1 MAIHC
6 THRKLRGKANFMTNS
21 FNTLA
26 LTSEILE
33 NLESLGFTSMT
44 PVQEQALPLILEGC
58 DLIAQAKTGSGKTAA
73 FGLGILNK
81 LNLESKRLQSLVLCP
96 THELALQVAEE
107 LRRLARFTRNCK
119 ILVICGG
126 VSEYQQL
133 SSLEHGA
140 HIIVGTPGRVL
151 KFLKK
156 DAINLETINFLVLD
170 EADRMLD
177 MGFQEEMEAIIS
189 FAPKNIQS
197 LLFSATFPPEIEKL
211 SRAFQQNPKR
221 VTVDTKHEKNIIRQV
236 FIELNDHSEK
246 LDALIKLLGNY
257 KPQSVVV
264 FCKTKQLCAD
274 VSRALVKQGIPALA
288 FHGDL
293 EQNERTVVLTKFS
306 NQSCL
311 ILVATDV
318 AARGLD
324 IKALEAVVNFDLPT
338 DAEVYT
344 HRIGRT
350 ARAGKEGLAFSF
362 FVKREKEKLHD
373 IENYQGHIN
382 EYLKVEALSSTA
394 KYDLKAPMKT
404 MYING
409 GKKEKV
415 RPGDILGALINEVGL
430 DASEVGSINIQEHQS
445 FVAIHASK
453 IDQTI
458 TKLHNGKIKG
468 RRFKVGEA

>member
-6 THRKLRGKANFMTNS
+6 THRKLCGKANFMTNS

-26 LTSEILE
+26 LTKEILE
-33 NLESLGFTSMT
+33 NLESLGFNSMT
-44 PVQEQALPLILEGC
+44 PVQEQALPLILEGH

-81 LNLESKRLQSLVLCP
+81 LNLESTRLQSLVLCL

-107 LRRLARFTRNCK
+107 LRRLARFTKNCK

-140 HIIVGTPGRVL
+140 HIIVGTPGRIL

-156 DAINLETINFLVLD
+156 DAINLATINFLVLD

-189 FAPKNIQS
+189 FAPKKIQS
-197 LLFSATFPPEIEKL
+197 LLFSATFPPEIEEL
-211 SRAFQQNPKR
+211 SRVFQHNPKR

-246 LDALIKLLGNY
+246 MDALIKLLGNY

-274 VSRALVKQGIPALA
+274 VSRDLVKKGIAALA

-293 EQNERTVVLTKFS
+293 EQNERSIVLTKFS

-324 IKALEAVVNFDLPT
+324 IKDLEAVVNFDLPT

-373 IENYQGHIN
+373 IENYQGHVN
-382 EYLKVEALSSTA
+382 EYLKVEALSTTA

-415 RPGDILGALINEVGL
+415 RPGDILGALINEAGL
-430 DASEVGSINIQEHQS
+430 EASEVGSINIQDHQS
-445 FVAIHASK
+445 FVAIDALK
-453 IDQTI
+453 INQTI
-458 TKLHNGKIKG
+458 AKLQSGKIKG

>member
-1 MAIHC
+1 
-6 THRKLRGKANFMTNS
+6 
-21 FNTLA
+21 
-26 LTSEILE
+26 
-33 NLESLGFTSMT
+33 MT
-44 PVQEQALPLILEGC
+44 PVQEQALPLVLAGH

-81 LNLESKRLQSLVLCP
+81 LNLSNTNLQSLVLCP
-96 THELALQVAEE
+96 THELATQVADE
-107 LRRLARFTRNCK
+107 LRRLARFTKNCK
-119 ILVICGG
+119 VLVICGG

-140 HIIVGTPGRVL
+140 HIVVGTPGRVL

-156 DAINLETINFLVLD
+156 GALNLKTIDFLVLD

-177 MGFQEEMEAIIS
+177 MGFREEMEAIVS
-189 FAPKNIQS
+189 YAPKNIQS
-197 LLFSATFPPEIEKL
+197 LLFSATFPDEIEEL
-211 SRAFQQNPKR
+211 SRVFQKNPKR
-221 VTVDTKHEKNIIRQV
+221 LTVDSKHEKNIIRQV
-236 FIELNDHSEK
+236 FIELNDHREK
-246 LDALIKLLGNY
+246 LDALIKLLGHY
-257 KPQSVVV
+257 KPASVVV

-274 VSRALVKQGIPALA
+274 VAKALIRQGIQSLA

-293 EQNERTVVLTKFS
+293 DQNERTVVLTKFS
-306 NQSCL
+306 NKSCL

-324 IKALEAVVNFDLPT
+324 VKDLEAVVNFDLPT

-362 FVKREKEKLHD
+362 FVAREKEKLHD
-373 IENYQGHIN
+373 IENYQGNKN
-382 EYLKVEALSSTA
+382 EYLKLEELRPGTG
-394 KYDLKAPMKT
+394 YDLRAPMKT

-415 RPGDILGALINEVGL
+415 RPGDILGALVNEAGLTASDVGN
-430 DASEVGSINIQEHQS
+430 INIQEHQS
-445 FVAIHASK
+445 FVAIEASK
-453 IDQTI
+453 INQAI
-458 TKLHNGKIKG
+458 TKLLNGKIKG

>member
-1 MAIHC
+1 
-6 THRKLRGKANFMTNS
+6 MTNS

-26 LTSEILE
+26 LTKVSRFSRI
-33 NLESLGFTSMT
+33 SLGFTSMT
-44 PVQEQALPLILEGC
+44 PIQQQALPLILEGE

-107 LRRLARFTRNCK
+107 LRRLARFTKNCK

-156 DAINLETINFLVLD
+156 DAINLDSINFLVLD

-189 FAPKNIQS
+189 FAPKKIQS
-197 LLFSATFPPEIEKL
+197 LLFSATFPSEIEEL
-211 SRAFQQNPKR
+211 SRVFQRNPKR

-236 FIELNDHSEK
+236 FIELHEHGEK

-264 FCKTKQLCAD
+264 FCKTKQLCGD
-274 VSRALVKQGIPALA
+274 VARALVRQGIPALA

-293 EQNERTVVLTKFS
+293 EQNERTIVLTKFS

-324 IKALEAVVNFDLPT
+324 IKDLEAVVNFDLPT

-362 FVKREKEKLHD
+362 FVQREKEKLHD

-415 RPGDILGALINEVGL
+415 RPGDILGALVNEAGL
-430 DASEVGSINIQEHQS
+430 VASEVGNINIQEHQS
-445 FVAIHASK
+445 FVAIEASK
-453 IDQTI
+453 MSQTI
-458 TKLHNGKIKG
+458 TKLLNGKIKG

>member
-1 MAIHC
+1 
-6 THRKLRGKANFMTNS
+6 MTNS

-26 LTSEILE
+26 LTKEILE
-33 NLESLGFTSMT
+33 NLETLGFTSMT
-44 PVQEQALPLILEGC
+44 PVQEQALPLILEGY

-107 LRRLARFTRNCK
+107 LRRLARFTKNCK

-140 HIIVGTPGRVL
+140 HIIVGTPGRIL

-156 DAINLETINFLVLD
+156 DAINLSTINFLVLD

-189 FAPKNIQS
+189 FTPKKIQS
-197 LLFSATFPPEIEKL
+197 LLFSATFPTEIEEL
-211 SRAFQQNPKR
+211 SRIFQHNPKR

-246 LDALIKLLGNY
+246 LNALIKLLGNY

-264 FCKTKQLCAD
+264 FCKTKQLCGEVA
-274 VSRALVKQGIPALA
+274 RELVRQGIPALP

-293 EQNERTVVLTKFS
+293 EQNERTIVLTKFS

-324 IKALEAVVNFDLPT
+324 IKDLEAVVNFDLPT

-362 FVKREKEKLHD
+362 FVKREKDKLHD

-382 EYLKVEALSSTA
+382 EYLKVEALSSTS

-415 RPGDILGALINEVGL
+415 RPGDILGALVNEAGL
-430 DASEVGSINIQEHQS
+430 IASEVGNINIQEHQS
-445 FVAIHASK
+445 FVAIKASK
-453 IDQTI
+453 INDTI
-458 TKLHNGKIKG
+458 TKLLNGKIKG

>member
-1 MAIHC
+1 
-6 THRKLRGKANFMTNS
+6 MTNS
-21 FNTLA
+21 FKTLS
-26 LTSEILE
+26 LTKEILE
-33 NLESLGFTSMT
+33 NLDSLGFTSMT
-44 PVQEQALPLILEGC
+44 PVQEQALPLILAGS

-81 LNLESKRLQSLVLCP
+81 LNLDSKKLQSLVLCP

-107 LRRLARFTRNCK
+107 IRRLARFTKNCK

-151 KFLKK
+151 KFLKQ
-156 DAINLETINFLVLD
+156 DAINLNTIEFLVLD

-177 MGFQEEMEAIIS
+177 MGFRQEMEAIVS
-189 FAPKNIQS
+189 FAPRKYQS
-197 LLFSATFPPEIEKL
+197 LLFSATFPLEIEEL
-211 SRAFQQNPKR
+211 SRVFQKNPVR
-221 VTVDTKHEKNIIRQV
+221 LTVDTKHEKNIIRQV
-236 FIELNDHSEK
+236 FIELNDHREK
-246 LDALIKLLGNY
+246 LDALIRLLGHY

-274 VSRALVKQGIPALA
+274 VAKALTKQGISALA

-306 NQSCL
+306 NKSSL
-311 ILVATDV
+311 VLVATDV

-324 IKALEAVVNFDLPT
+324 VKDLEAVVNFDLPG

-350 ARAGKEGLAFSF
+350 ARAGKEGFAFSF
-362 FVKREKEKLHD
+362 FTQREKEKIQD
-373 IENYQGHIN
+373 IENYQGHNN
-382 EYLKVEALSSTA
+382 EYLKLSDLSLECH
-394 KYDLKAPMKT
+394 YDLLAPMKT

-415 RPGDILGALINEVGL
+415 RAGDILGALVNEAGLLASDVGN
-430 DASEVGSINIQEHQS
+430 INIQEHQS
-445 FVAIHASK
+445 FVAIESSK
-453 IDQTI
+453 IHHAI
-458 TKLHNGKIKG
+458 SRLLNGKIKG

>member
-1 MAIHC
+1 
-6 THRKLRGKANFMTNS
+6 MTNS

-26 LTSEILE
+26 LTKEILE
-33 NLESLGFTSMT
+33 NLETLGFTSMT
-44 PVQEQALPLILEGC
+44 PIQEQALPLILEGS

-107 LRRLARFTRNCK
+107 LRRLARFTKNCK

-156 DAINLETINFLVLD
+156 DAINLDTINFLVLD

-177 MGFQEEMEAIIS
+177 MGFQEEMEAILS
-189 FAPKNIQS
+189 FAPKKIQS
-197 LLFSATFPPEIEKL
+197 LLFSATFPPEIEEL
-211 SRAFQQNPKR
+211 SRVFQHNPKR

-236 FIELNDHSEK
+236 FIELHDHSEK

-264 FCKTKQLCAD
+264 FCKTKQLCGEVA
-274 VSRALVKQGIPALA
+274 RALVRQGIPALP

-324 IKALEAVVNFDLPT
+324 IKDLEAVVNFDLPT

-362 FVKREKEKLHD
+362 FVQREKEKLHD
-373 IENYQGHIN
+373 IENYQGRIN
-382 EYLKVEALSSTA
+382 EYLKVEALSETS
-394 KYDLKAPMKT
+394 KYDLKAPMRT

-415 RPGDILGALINEVGL
+415 RAGDIIGALTKEAGLAFEKIGKIDINDYSTYV
-430 DASEVGSINIQEHQS
+430 AVHQS
-445 FVAIHASK
+445 IAKQVLQHLQ
-453 IDQTI
+453 D
-458 TKLHNGKIKG
+458 GKIKG
-468 RRFKVGEA
+468 RKFRARKL

>member
-1 MAIHC
+1 
-6 THRKLRGKANFMTNS
+6 MTNS

-26 LTSEILE
+26 LTKEILE
-33 NLESLGFTSMT
+33 NLETLGFTSMT
-44 PVQEQALPLILEGC
+44 PVQEQSLPIILDGL

-81 LNLESKRLQSLVLCP
+81 LNLESKKLQSLVLCP

-107 LRRLARFTRNCK
+107 LRRLARFSKNCK

-126 VSEYQQL
+126 VSEYQQI

-151 KFLKK
+151 KLLKK
-156 DAINLETINFLVLD
+156 DAINLRTINFLVLD

-189 FAPKNIQS
+189 FAPKKIQS
-197 LLFSATFPPEIEKL
+197 LLFSATFPPEIENL
-211 SRAFQQNPKR
+211 SRVFQHNPKR

-236 FIELNDHSEK
+236 FIELNDHGEK
-246 LDALIKLLGNY
+246 LEALIKLLGNY

-264 FCKTKQLCAD
+264 FCKTKLLCGD
-274 VSRALVKQGIPALA
+274 VARALVNQGIPALA

-293 EQNERTVVLTKFS
+293 EQNERTIVLTKFS

-324 IKALEAVVNFDLPT
+324 IKDLEAVVNFDLPT

-362 FVKREKEKLHD
+362 FINREKDKLHD

-382 EYLKVEALSSTA
+382 EFLKIGALSSTL

-415 RPGDILGALINEVGL
+415 RPGDILGALVNEAGL
-430 DASEVGSINIQEHQS
+430 EAREVGSINIQDHQS
-445 FVAIHASK
+445 FVAVEASK
-453 IDQTI
+453 INQTI
-458 TKLHNGKIKG
+458 TKLLNGKIKG

>member
-1 MAIHC
+1 
-6 THRKLRGKANFMTNS
+6 
-21 FNTLA
+21 
-26 LTSEILE
+26 
-33 NLESLGFTSMT
+33 
-44 PVQEQALPLILEGC
+44 V
-58 DLIAQAKTGSGKTAA
+58 
-73 FGLGILNK
+73 
-81 LNLESKRLQSLVLCP
+81 
-96 THELALQVAEE
+96 
-107 LRRLARFTRNCK
+107 
-119 ILVICGG
+119 
-126 VSEYQQL
+126 
-133 SSLEHGA
+133 
-140 HIIVGTPGRVL
+140 
-151 KFLKK
+151 
-156 DAINLETINFLVLD
+156 
-170 EADRMLD
+170 
-177 MGFQEEMEAIIS
+177 FQH
-189 FAPKNIQS
+189 
-197 LLFSATFPPEIEKL
+197 
-211 SRAFQQNPKR
+211 NPKR

-236 FIELNDHSEK
+236 FIELHDHSEK

-264 FCKTKQLCAD
+264 FCKTKQLCGEVA
-274 VSRALVKQGIPALA
+274 RALVRQGIPALP

-324 IKALEAVVNFDLPT
+324 IKDLEAVVNFDLPT

-362 FVKREKEKLHD
+362 FVQREKEKLHD

-382 EYLKVEALSSTA
+382 EYLKVEALSATA
-394 KYDLKAPMKT
+394 RYDLKAPMKT

-415 RPGDILGALINEVGL
+415 RPGDILGALVNEAGL
-430 DASEVGSINIQEHQS
+430 VASEVGNINIQEHQS
-445 FVAIHASK
+445 FVAIEASK
-453 IDQTI
+453 ISQTI
-458 TKLHNGKIKG
+458 TKLLNGKIKG

>member
-1 MAIHC
+1 
-6 THRKLRGKANFMTNS
+6 MTNS
-21 FNTLA
+21 FKTLP
-26 LTSEILE
+26 LTPEILE
-33 NLESLGFTSMT
+33 NLETLGFTSMT
-44 PVQEQALPLILEGC
+44 PVQSGALPLVLEGH
-58 DLIAQAKTGSGKTAA
+58 DVIAQAKTGSGKTAA

-81 LNLESKRLQSLVLCP
+81 LNLENKKLQSLVLCP
-96 THELALQVAEE
+96 THELATQVAEE
-107 LRRLARFTRNCK
+107 LRRLARFTKNCK

-156 DAINLETINFLVLD
+156 GAINLSTIEFLVLD

-177 MGFQEEMEAIIS
+177 MGFKEEMEAIVA
-189 FAPKNIQS
+189 FAPKKLQS
-197 LLFSATFPPEIEKL
+197 LLFSATFPVEIEEL
-211 SRAFQQNPKR
+211 SRVFQKNPKR
-221 VTVDTKHEKNIIRQV
+221 LTIDTKHEKNIIRQV
-236 FIELNDHSEK
+236 FIELHDHGEK
-246 LDALIKLLGNY
+246 LDALIRVLGHY

-264 FCKTKQLCAD
+264 FCKTKQLCGD
-274 VSRALVKQGIPALA
+274 VAKALIRQGISALP

-306 NQSCL
+306 NRSCL
-311 ILVATDV
+311 VLVATDV

-324 IKALEAVVNFDLPT
+324 VKDLEAVVNFDLPS

-362 FVKREKEKLHD
+362 FIAREKEKLHD
-373 IENYQGHIN
+373 IENYQGN
-382 EYLKVEALSSTA
+382 ENVYLKLEELNQSAH
-394 KYDLKAPMKT
+394 YDLKAPMKT

-415 RPGDILGALINEVGL
+415 RPGDILGALVNEAGL
-430 DASEVGSINIQEHQS
+430 DASEVGNINIQEHQS
-445 FVAIHASK
+445 FVAIEASK
-453 IDQTI
+453 MNQAI
-458 TKLHNGKIKG
+458 TKLLNGKIKG

>member
-1 MAIHC
+1 
-6 THRKLRGKANFMTNS
+6 MTNS
-21 FNTLA
+21 FKTLP
-26 LTSEILE
+26 LTPEILE
-33 NLESLGFTSMT
+33 NLETLGFTGMT
-44 PVQEQALPLILEGC
+44 PIQEQALPLILAGE

-81 LNLESKRLQSLVLCP
+81 LNLETKKLQSLVLCP

-107 LRRLARFTRNCK
+107 LRRLARFSKNCK

-156 DAINLETINFLVLD
+156 DAINLSTINFLVLD

-189 FAPKNIQS
+189 FAPRKLQS
-197 LLFSATFPPEIEKL
+197 LLFSATFPPEIEEL
-211 SRAFQQNPKR
+211 SRTFQHNPKR

-236 FIELNDHSEK
+236 FIELNDHREK
-246 LDALIKLLGNY
+246 LDALIRLLGNY

-264 FCKTKQLCAD
+264 FCKTKQLCAE
-274 VSRALVKQGIPALA
+274 VAKALVRQSIPALA

-293 EQNERTVVLTKFS
+293 DQNERTVVLTKFS
-306 NQSCL
+306 NSSCL

-324 IKALEAVVNFDLPT
+324 IKDLEAVVNFDLPT

-362 FVKREKEKLHD
+362 FVEREREKIHD

-382 EYLKVEALSSTA
+382 EYMKIESLSA
-394 KYDLKAPMKT
+394 EKIYDLRAPMKT

-415 RPGDILGALINEVGL
+415 RPGDILGALVNEAGLEAKDVGN
-430 DASEVGSINIQEHQS
+430 INIQEHQS
-445 FVAIHASK
+445 FVAIEASK
-453 IDQTI
+453 INQTI
-458 TKLHNGKIKG
+458 SKLLNGKIKG

>member
-1 MAIHC
+1 
-6 THRKLRGKANFMTNS
+6 MTNS
-21 FNTLA
+21 FKTLA
-26 LTSEILE
+26 LTKEILE
-33 NLESLGFTSMT
+33 NLDTLGFTSMT
-44 PVQEQALPLILEGC
+44 PVQEQALPLILAGS

-81 LNLESKRLQSLVLCP
+81 LNLDSKKLQSLVLCP

-107 LRRLARFTRNCK
+107 IRRLARFTKNCK
-119 ILVICGG
+119 VLVICGG

-156 DAINLETINFLVLD
+156 DAINLSTIEFLVLD

-177 MGFQEEMEAIIS
+177 MGFREEMEAIVS
-189 FAPKNIQS
+189 FAPKKLQS
-197 LLFSATFPPEIEKL
+197 LLFSATFPVEIEEL
-211 SRAFQQNPKR
+211 SRVFQKNPVR
-221 VTVDTKHEKNIIRQV
+221 LTVDSKHEKNIIRQV
-236 FIELNDHSEK
+236 FIELSDHREK
-246 LDALIKLLGNY
+246 LDALIKLLGHY

-274 VSRALVKQGIPALA
+274 VAKTLSKQGIAALA

-293 EQNERTVVLTKFS
+293 EQNERTIVLTKFS
-306 NQSCL
+306 NKSCL
-311 ILVATDV
+311 VLVATDV

-324 IKALEAVVNFDLPT
+324 VKDLEAVVNFDLPG

-350 ARAGKEGLAFSF
+350 ARAGREGLAFSF
-362 FVKREKEKLHD
+362 FTQREKEKIQD

-382 EYLKVEALSSTA
+382 EYLKLSELSQGGH
-394 KYDLKAPMKT
+394 YDLKAPMKT
-404 MYING
+404 LYING

-415 RPGDILGALINEVGL
+415 RAGDILGALVNEAGLLASDVGN
-430 DASEVGSINIQEHQS
+430 INIQEHQS
-445 FVAIHASK
+445 FVAIESSK
-453 IDQTI
+453 INQTI
-458 TKLHNGKIKG
+458 SRLLNGKIKG